1 MSKIRKQIAAAAIF
15 ILACTCALLVTSCN
29 GKIEGVTIPITNDST
44 PLSLINHRISK
55 TLIKDFRKAF
65 NAEQDSLRRKNPDL
79 FITESEAFNK
89 KALLELLKDPNCIGL
104 RIYYGVTKGEKSP
117 KDLRMI
123 IVGTDSKGNDLL
135 IGNSAVATDVTQ
147 EGYGLEYGQCCQGQ
161 PVDQ

>member
-1 MSKIRKQIAAAAIF
+1 MFKTSKQITATIIF
-15 ILACTCALLVTSCN
+15 VLACTFTLLVTSCN
-29 GKIEGVTIPITNDST
+29 EKIEVVTIPIPNDST
-44 PLSLINHRISK
+44 PLSLINHHISGA
-55 TLIKDFRKAF
+55 LIKDFRRAF

-89 KALLELLKDPNCIGL
+89 KALLELLKDPKCIGL

-135 IGNSAVATDVTQ
+135 IGNSAVTTDITQ
-147 EGYGLEYGQCCQGQ
+147 EGYGLEYGQCCQGK
-161 PVDQ
+161 PVAQ